1 MPGTEPH
8 TTVLVAGAAGSL
20 GHRIAAALAMKPNV
34 TVKALVRPASA
45 TTSDERDLRVAGL
58 SKMGVELVSCSHHEM
73 GNSLYC
79 RIHVLCHSAKFP
91 ILQSTANQCSCLQ
104 HMPSIDV
111 HC

>member
-1 MPGTEPH
+1 MSGTEPH

-58 SKMGVELVSCSHHEM
+58 SKMGVELVIMKLGFALLWHSCAMPLSK
-73 GNSLYC
+73 S
-79 RIHVLCHSAKFP
+79 SA
-91 ILQSTANQCSCLQ
+91 LQSISNQCSCLQ
-104 HMPSIDV
+104 HTQSIDL